1 MGFLFGSAAVRI
13 ARSTSNTIALINR
26 RRSNFFVVTH
36 PLKFTHS
43 HANSQK
49 GERLNSSSR
58 NECENSEI
66 ERKKIVA
73 MTTAAKETVNNFPN
87 WLQMELKT
95 DHAGEFGAVEI
106 YRGALLGA
114 RVRLYAGIG
123 TDATKRMI
131 SFCEHHITTEQAHFQ
146 AMEALVPQHQRT
158 KLLLLW
164 RWAARGLGFFPA
176 LFGAR
181 SLYWTVMA
189 VEIFV
194 EEHYMLQIERLR
206 CEKRRE
212 QELPAML
219 KLLESFCADEVAHRK
234 EAVKALF
241 GRDDLA
247 PKELAPGP
255 IICLW
260 CVVVDFGS
268 RAAVRASKLL

>member
-1 MGFLFGSAAVRI
+1 MGFTFGSAALRI
-13 ARSTSNTIALINR
+13 ARSNSNTIARINR
-26 RRSNFFVVTH
+26 GRRNVFVVTQT
-36 PLKFTHS
+36 P
-43 HANSQK
+43 NSQK
-49 GERLNSSSR
+49 GKRLNSSSR
-58 NECENSEI
+58 NECEHSEI
-66 ERKKIVA
+66 ERIVA
-73 MTTAAKETVNNFPN
+73 MTTAAKETVNNFPS
-87 WLQMELKT
+87 WLQVELKT

-131 SFCEHHITTEQAHFQ
+131 TFCDHHITTEQAHFQ

-189 VEIFV
+189 VETFV
-194 EEHYMLQIERLR
+194 EEHYTEQIQRLR

-212 QELPAML
+212 QDLPALL

-260 CVVVDFGS
+260 CAVVDLGS

>member
-1 MGFLFGSAAVRI
+1 MREVC
-13 ARSTSNTIALINR
+13 
-26 RRSNFFVVTH
+26 
-36 PLKFTHS
+36 KFRQS
-43 HANSQK
+43 PANSQK
-49 GERLNSSSR
+49 GKRLNSSSR
-58 NECENSEI
+58 NEGEHSEI
-66 ERKKIVA
+66 ERIVA
-73 MTTAAKETVNNFPN
+73 MTTAAKETANNFPS

-123 TDATKRMI
+123 THATNRMI

-158 KLLLLW
+158 KLLFVW

-176 LFGAR
+176 FFGAR

-189 VEIFV
+189 VETFV
-194 EEHYMLQIERLR
+194 EEHYMEQIQRLR

-212 QELPAML
+212 QDLPALL

-260 CVVVDFGS
+260 CGLVDFGS